1 MDIDIDIDEDIGII
15 GMQEDSYLIKNLY
28 SLNEQYSKL
37 IYKLNKKGEID
48 GVLNL
53 MYASRDRVVRRD
65 KDRRGY

>member
-15 GMQEDSYLIKNLY
+15 GIQEDSYLIKNLY

>member
-1 MDIDIDIDEDIGII
+1 MDIGIDIDEDIGII
-15 GMQEDSYLIKNLY
+15 GIQEDSYLIKNLY